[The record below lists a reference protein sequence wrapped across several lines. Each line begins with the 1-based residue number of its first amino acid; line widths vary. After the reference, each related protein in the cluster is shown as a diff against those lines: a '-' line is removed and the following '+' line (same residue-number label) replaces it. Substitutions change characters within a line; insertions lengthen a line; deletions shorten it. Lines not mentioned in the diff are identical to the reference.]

1 MNNKGYTLVELLAV
15 IVILALLAGI
25 GVASINNSIK
35 VSREKSLELQYETIE
50 STAKSFCQKHLLDE
64 FEPSTTCKLKSE
76 NCCSKVP
83 SEGEVCYIVL
93 EDLITEGLTE
103 ELKDPK
109 NGGYINGQTL
119 IEITYRNNQ
128 FVTKAIR

>member
-1 MNNKGYTLVELLAV
+1 MNNNGYTLVELLAV

-35 VSREKSLELQYETIE
+35 ASREKSLELQYETIE

>member
-1 MNNKGYTLVELLAV
+1 M
-15 IVILALLAGI
+15 
-25 GVASINNSIK
+25 
-35 VSREKSLELQYETIE
+35 
-50 STAKSFCQKHLLDE
+50 LDE

-93 EDLITEGLTE
+93 EDLVTEGLTE

-109 NGGYINGQTL
+109 NGGYINGHTL

>member
-35 VSREKSLELQYETIE
+35 ASREKSLELQYETIE

-64 FEPSTTCKLKSE
+64 FEPSTTCELKSE

>member
-35 VSREKSLELQYETIE
+35 ASREKSLELQYETIE
-50 STAKSFCQKHLLDE
+50 RTAKSFCQKHLLDE
-64 FEPSTTCKLKSE
+64 FEPSTTCELKSE